1 MNASNNM
8 VIYDQWSHMTMLG
21 ALEVMFTALR
31 EEIQIDKLLFKEN
44 HEE

>member
-1 MNASNNM
+1 
-8 VIYDQWSHMTMLG
+8 MTMLG